1 MSKIWI
7 GLAVLVVVAI
17 GGAWWY
23 TTERPLPGIAVFS
36 PATTAPAAAGG
47 NSALAQEATTT
58 AGDDRILGK
67 PEAPI
72 TIIEY
77 ASLTCP
83 HCADFDKETLP
94 KIKQEWI
101 DTGKAKLI
109 FRDFPLDGLALK
121 GATLARCAPPERFY
135 GFIDVLFRQQDV
147 WARAADPQAAL
158 GRIAKLGGMSED
170 QFQACMKDD
179 AMQNKIL
186 AMRMAGEKD
195 YKVEST
201 PTFFING
208 KKLVGSLPYDS
219 FADALKAA
227 DKS

>member
-7 GLAVLVVVAI
+7 GLAVLVVVAV

-23 TTERPLPGIAVFS
+23 TAERPLATAAVSS
-36 PATTAPAAAGG
+36 PATTAPVAG
-47 NSALAQEATTT
+47 SAIAQEATAT
-58 AGDDRILGK
+58 GDDRVLGK
-67 PEAPI
+67 PDAPI

-77 ASLTCP
+77 ASMTCP
-83 HCADFDKETLP
+83 HCAAFDAETLP
-94 KIKQEWI
+94 QVKKEWI

-109 FRDFPLDGLALK
+109 FRDFPLDALALK
-121 GATLARCAPPERFY
+121 GALLARCAPAERYY
-135 GFIDVLFRQQDV
+135 GFLDVLFRQQGV
-147 WARAADPQAAL
+147 WTRAGDPQAAL

-170 QFQACMKDD
+170 QFEACMKDD
-179 AMQNKIL
+179 ATQNKIL
-186 AMRMAGEKD
+186 AMRLTGANE

-208 KKLVGSLPYDS
+208 KKLEGSLPYDT
-219 FADALKAA
+219 FAAALKAA

>member
-1 MSKIWI
+1 MRNIWI
-7 GLAVLVVVAI
+7 GLAALVVIAI
-17 GGAWWY
+17 GGAGWH
-23 TTERPLPGIAVFS
+23 TSG
-36 PATTAPAAAGG
+36 APSFIGAAA
-47 NSALAQEATTT
+47 AQDFTTISP
-58 AGDDRILGK
+58 DDRVLGK
-67 PEAPI
+67 ADAPV

-83 HCADFDKETLP
+83 HCAAFDAETLP
-94 KIKQEWI
+94 QIKKEWI

-121 GATLARCAPPERFY
+121 GALLARCAPAERFY
-135 GFIDVLFRQQDV
+135 GFIDVLFHRQEY
-147 WARAADPQAAL
+147 WTRSGDPQEAL

-179 AMQNKIL
+179 AAQNKIL
-186 AMRMAGEKD
+186 AMRMAGEKE

-219 FADALKAA
+219 FADLLKAA

>member
-7 GLAVLVVVAI
+7 GLAVVVVAAV
-17 GGAWWY
+17 GGASWF
-23 TTERPLPGIAVFS
+23 TAEQPLPQAAISSA
-36 PATTAPAAAGG
+36 ATPMTTVAAGG
-47 NSALAQEATTT
+47 AIAQEKPAPSSE
-58 AGDDRILGK
+58 DRVLGK
-67 PEAPI
+67 ADAPI

-83 HCADFDKETLP
+83 HCAAFDAETLP

-109 FRDFPLDGLALK
+109 FRDFPLDALALK

-135 GFIDVLFRQQDV
+135 GFIDVLFRQQET
-147 WARAADPQAAL
+147 WARAADTNAAL
-158 GRIAKLGGMSED
+158 GRIAKLGGMSDE
-170 QFQACMKDD
+170 QFQACMKND
-179 AMQNKIL
+179 AVTNQVL
-186 AMRMAGEKD
+186 ATRMAGEKD

-208 KKLVGSLPYDS
+208 KKLVGALPYDS
-219 FADALKAA
+219 FDDALKAA
-227 DKS
+227 AKS

>member
-7 GLAVLVVVAI
+7 GVAVLVVAI
-17 GGAWWY
+17 GGGAWWY
-23 TTERPLPGIAVFS
+23 TSQRPLPAAAVS
-36 PATTAPAAAGG
+36 SLATAAPAAAVGG
-47 NSALAQEATTT
+47 AANAQEPANAT
-58 AGDDRILGK
+58 DDRILGK
-67 PEAPI
+67 PDAPI

-83 HCADFDKETLP
+83 HCAAFDAETLP
-94 KIKQEWI
+94 KLKQEWI

-109 FRDFPLDGLALK
+109 FRDFPLDALALK

-135 GFIDVLFRQQDV
+135 GFIDVLFRQQEV

-170 QFQACMKDD
+170 QFQTCMKDD
-179 AMQNKIL
+179 AAQNKIL
-186 AMRMAGEKD
+186 AMRMTGEKEF
-195 YKVEST
+195 KVEST

-208 KKLVGSLPYDS
+208 KKIVGALPYDS
-219 FADALKAA
+219 FVDALKAA

>member
-1 MSKIWI
+1 MPKIWT
-7 GLAVLVVVAI
+7 GLAVLVVVVI

-23 TTERPLPGIAVFS
+23 TSERPLPAAAVS
-36 PATTAPAAAGG
+36 SLATTAPASLAGAP
-47 NSALAQEATTT
+47 ALAQEATTT
-58 AGDDRILGK
+58 SDDRILGK
-67 PEAPI
+67 PDAPI

-83 HCADFDKETLP
+83 HCAAFEAETLP
-94 KIKQEWI
+94 KLKQEWI

-109 FRDFPLDGLALK
+109 FRDFPLDALALK

-135 GFIDVLFRQQDV
+135 GFIDVLFRQQEV

-158 GRIAKLGGMSED
+158 GRIAKLGGMSEE

-179 AMQNKIL
+179 AAQNKIL

-208 KKLVGSLPYDS
+208 KKLVGSLPYET

-227 DKS
+227 AKT